1 MSAQI
6 NLFHPRYLRQPD
18 TLTLNRVA
26 SATGLICVILVLAAV
41 GLRYQAD
48 VRARAATSAGAELE
62 ALRAEVETA
71 TNANAARK
79 PDPKLAEEV
88 DRTRESLRRRSEI
101 VRLLDTG
108 AIGSTD
114 GFSEYFRG
122 LARQVPDGLWLT
134 GLVIGKGGA
143 DMEIRG
149 AVLNPAAVPEYIRR
163 LGTEKAFKGRQFSS
177 LAMNRSQ
184 PAAAQGSAAPG
195 SSQVRAP
202 AAMSQATEFV
212 LLPTPVYGKDKKP

>member
-6 NLFHPRYLRQPD
+6 NLFHRRYLRQSD

-26 SATGLICVILVLAAV
+26 LATGLVCAILAV
-41 GLRYQAD
+41 VAGGLRYQAD
-48 VRARAATSAGAELE
+48 VRAKAAANAGAELE
-62 ALRAEVETA
+62 VLRAEVEAA

-79 PDPKLAEEV
+79 PDPRLAEEF

-101 VRLLDTG
+101 MRLLDSG
-108 AIGSTD
+108 VIGSTD

-134 GLVIGKGGA
+134 GLAIGQGGA

-184 PAAAQGSAAPG
+184 PATGQPAAVPG
-195 SSQVRAP
+195 SSPVRP
-202 AAMSQATEFV
+202 PSAMSQATEFV
-212 LLPTPVYGKDKKP
+212 LLPGPMDGKGNKP